1 MVAKKDPNEKKRIV
15 RKKVVSAEVKNSD
28 EVKSCYCRKCMQIKD
43 SKFFYSA
50 TDTYL
55 DQNKKMSVCRDCIA
69 DMYSKIFQ
77 TEHTIEKTLLRICRM
92 LNMRYSEAAINATL
106 NHLNKVGKDV
116 SDGSIV
122 GIYKTKLMATQRTE
136 VGKRDLSEDFT
147 FVEPLKRIL
156 DDPLDEEDEYTQELT
171 EFWGEGLNFNDY
183 AFLEKK
189 LAEWKQSYSCQNKA
203 EEFYL
208 KEICYKELELQKART
223 EDRSTDPILKSMND
237 LLSKAALT
245 PQQTNAASSGKAAET
260 WGSFIKT
267 IEETTPAEYFE
278 GPEKELFKDYDN
290 IGRYM
295 WNYITRPIKNFIQ
308 NSKDYNILGDDDD
321 FSDEIIEEGEG
332 TNNGDES
339 STLE

>member
-92 LNMRYSEAAINATL
+92 LNIRYSEAAINATL

-147 FVEPLKRIL
+147 FVEPVRSIQIT
-156 DDPLDEEDEYTQELT
+156 DPLDDEEESTYALKKY
-171 EFWGEGLNFNDY
+171 WGTDIGDYDDY
-183 AFLEKK
+183 AFLEEK
-189 LAEWKQSYSCQNKA
+189 LATWKQSFACQNA
-203 EEFYL
+203 SEEFYL
-208 KEICYKELELQKART
+208 KEICYKELELKRARLDGT
-223 EDRSTDPILKSMND
+223 KSVDPILKSMND
-237 LLSKAALT
+237 LLKNAALT
-245 PQQTNAASSGKAAET
+245 PAQATAAS
-260 WGSFIKT
+260 GSKSIDTIGMLIKR
-267 IEETTPAEYFE
+267 IESTDPCEYY
-278 GPEKELFKDYDN
+278 KDKDLFKDYDN
-290 IGRYM
+290 LGPYIS
-295 WNYITRPIKNFIQ
+295 NYIKRPVLNFLSGNKNFELID
-308 NSKDYNILGDDDD
+308 SEDDDILIND
-321 FSDEIIEEGEG
+321 NSIAEEGEQ
-332 TNNGDES
+332 E
-339 STLE
+339 